1 MKIENYK
8 KAMQFRLYVPVLI
21 LFILLISVFYIFN
34 IEKYFIYPIISSLLF
49 IFLIIILYVQPHY
62 FSYESKNSSL
72 IFKFYNPYSFGK
84 KIFSFVINSSEL
96 HNYKIENS
104 LFGLK
109 KQIHIEIKKNKQ
121 IGTYNPISISLLKKS
136 QIENLKKELDF
147 VINSNK
153 N

>member
-21 LFILLISVFYIFN
+21 LFIVLISVFYIFN

-49 IFLIIILYVQPHY
+49 IILIFILYIQPHY
-62 FSYESKNSSL
+62 FSYESKNASL

-84 KIFSFVINSSEL
+84 KIFSFVINSSDL
-96 HNYKIENS
+96 HSYKIFYS

-109 KQIHIEIKKNKQ
+109 KQIQIEVKKNKQ
-121 IGTYNPISISLLKKS
+121 IGSYKPISISILNKS
-136 QIENLKKELDF
+136 QINSLKKELDF
-147 VINSNK
+147 KINSNK
-153 N
+153 H